1 MLYRILAPAAVMA
14 AACAAAACCAK
25 PNFPSVLE
33 RAYSAVPNSALARAR
48 CLACHAPPGP
58 PSLNVFGAQVRTRL
72 RAESSASLTVD
83 TLHALAEQDA
93 DGDGALNGAELAAGT
108 LPGDSSSRPSGATP
122 RSKRSGSPVAPRETE
137 AATGAGFAVPAH
149 SFHPLIVHFPIGLF
163 VFGALLEMAGARR
176 RQEDL
181 LWAGFLNRCA
191 GALCGVPTVAT
202 GALAFWRTGYTLSPG
217 LPPFHMVSGICAA
230 ILMLASAAAGIR
242 LARAGRP
249 RSGKLYWLLLGAAL
263 VAVLLAGH
271 LGSLLVY
278 S

>member
-1 MLYRILAPAAVMA
+1 MLYRILAPVAVMA
-14 AACAAAACCAK
+14 AACAAAVCCAK

-33 RAYSAVPNSALARAR
+33 RAYPTAPNSALARAR
-48 CLACHAPPGP
+48 CLACHASPGP

-72 RAESSASLTVD
+72 RAESSATLSVD

-93 DGDGALNGAELAAGT
+93 DGDGVTNGAELAAGT

-122 RSKRSGSPVAPRETE
+122 RSNRSGSPVAPRKPE
-137 AATGAGFAVPAH
+137 AASVPVIAVPAH
-149 SFHPLIVHFPIGLF
+149 SFHPLMVHFPIGLF

-176 RQEDL
+176 QREDL
-181 LWAGFLNRCA
+181 LRAGFLNRCA

-202 GALAFWRTGYTLSPG
+202 GALAFWRTGYTLSMG

-230 ILMLASAAAGIR
+230 ILMLVSAAAGVQ
-242 LARAGRP
+242 LARAGKP
-249 RSGKLYWLLLGAAL
+249 RGGTLYWLLLGAAL
-263 VAVLLAGH
+263 VAVFLAGH